1 MADGPN
7 EIGNM
12 DDFFE
17 ESVDIPRSPAKADV
31 QPMPQQET
39 RSQMAARLRKKR
51 QVHDDEEEE
60 KRMEI

>member
-1 MADGPN
+1 
-7 EIGNM
+7 M